1 MREQQVG
8 IWCKRG
14 TKITISIILLILLI
28 SAGVMTTPAEAADE
42 DVKIGVVVGDGP
54 QYDNNETVTL
64 WMGAVDTSVT
74 PSSGV
79 ANKELT
85 VTVRSDSTSQ
95 QILNRTIR
103 TNSSGVAI
111 LDVNMSNYSNGEYFV
126 TVESAT
132 QRTFASF
139 TAGRTVNGVNFPRP
153 AFVNKQ
159 TNFTFHAQNAAK
171 PVENITRTVN
181 IEGPDGT
188 VESKT
193 VTTGSDGFATVPFTP
208 SEPGD
213 YRITDQNSEI
223 SEQVTATEYVAKL
236 ALEYDVDNQPS
247 GDKVE
252 FGGYLYDQSG
262 LAANKDLRIRVI
274 NRDNDSTAATIET
287 ATNQV
292 GLFTAEW
299 EAPNKQADYRL
310 VGQTDDGSKVVV
322 QDSLFEL
329 TEPTGATQA
338 DGVTVET
345 DVRATSSE
353 TNIVSPSGTAVV
365 EVEAEQNG
373 APLAEE
379 DIEVSVGLR
388 DYDVDVPLK
397 QFTLT
402 TNNQGV
408 ARQEF
413 TVPESIPPGTRVSPN
428 AALEYNGNVYTD
440 DGFGVDVQE
449 FEVDL
454 QGEFGLVAGETQN
467 ITFTATDPNGIGVA
481 GVPVSVALQS
491 QQSFEIVNTTATRTG
506 PDGTATSRITLP
518 EKVGTTVPGVGGDI
532 FINDIHPYRSANV
545 VGSGQTQQQEPGDVD
560 LTLNRQEVSAGEQLS
575 IDFETSD
582 GNTTAIA
589 VLSGGDE
596 YIRYDVG
603 RESEQLQLTV
613 PENAASSDYD
623 VMILAIDDRGEFYT
637 RWESID
643 VDPDTDVVTFTTS
656 SATPTVGE
664 QVTFDASASSM
675 DGTITEYRW
684 KFGDGTTANSSSPI
698 TNHTYST
705 EGTYEISLTAFNESG
720 ATESAIRELSV
731 DSDGG
736 AEPAIEVNLT
746 VTPRPAPVGSNVT
759 LNATTTQQVD
769 QYEWS
774 VSPVNNSTITTSV
787 PELNLTG
794 TDIAPGTYEFT
805 VTAVD
810 ADETNATTI
819 KNVTFVDNEAPAAR
833 LSVPDSVPVDDTVTL
848 NATGST
854 DNVGIVE
861 YEWVIS
867 SGNDTITEKYTI
879 SPNITL
885 SSSTLNKTGNYTAS
899 ITVFDRS
906 RNQNT
911 TSDSF
916 TVSNT
921 TGFETTGIRGPVS
934 VSLGDRFSAS
944 VTLTNQDSNT
954 TTESVTLGIDR
965 DKDGTLEPIE
975 SRNITLDGGE
985 TTTIGS
991 TADSPPETGT
1001 YTYGILTSNDRI
1013 EKQLTVVDA
1022 EFTTA
1027 VSTGDPHLVTFDGFE
1042 YDFQA
1047 AGEYVLVREP
1057 NGSLEIQARQ
1067 EPSEFSRSVT
1077 INTGVATTVDGHIIV
1092 IDATDDAPVTID
1104 GSTVQIEESETVSV
1118 GNGTVTRD
1126 GNSVRVVYP
1135 GEDDEAG
1142 RSDEYLIA
1150 DLFEDRLDIE
1160 VNLDA
1165 SRTKEVEGLFGDLDE
1180 NSGNDIAYPNGT
1192 TVSTSSDPDLL
1203 YGAYRD
1209 AWRVNNE
1216 STLFVYDGDNGPE
1229 TYFDPAVP
1237 EDVLTVDDLDAE
1249 DRAAAEERAENAGLE
1264 PDTAAFRNAVI
1275 DYAITGDDSFLVS
1288 AQQQNTTT
1296 TINET
1301 SDSTEASSVTI
1312 GEVRG
1317 PQTASTD
1324 SSLSVSVTLS
1334 NQAVA
1339 NATEQVVFGVDTD
1352 QDGTLE
1358 SVDSRDV
1365 TIPAGDNTTVGFAAA
1380 PELETGTYTYGVSV
1394 ASASRTQQLEVVAQD
1409 FATAVSTGDPHLVTF
1424 DGVAYDYM
1432 AAGEYTLVR
1441 EPTGSLE
1448 IQARQEPVERSDSV
1462 TINTALATTLDSQ
1475 SVVIDATDS
1484 TPVQVDGTPTPIEDG
1499 DAVAVGNGTIER
1511 TGSSYVIVYP
1521 GEDGEPDPTDERVIV
1536 DMFDNRIDI
1545 EVRLDP
1551 DRSTPVEGLL
1561 GDVDG
1566 NSSNDITFANGIV
1579 VSNPS
1584 DSNALYGPFRD
1595 DWRVTENTTLFE
1607 YEGDNGPETYYN
1619 PAIPRGSFT
1628 VNDIDPSTRAEA
1640 EELAAD
1646 AGLTPGTS
1654 AYRNALVDYALTG
1667 DESYFS
1673 SAQQQNASTDVNETI
1688 TPNRPPELNG
1698 SNTLSVTAKNASGEI
1713 VAGAEIKLYNES
1725 FVILDSRQANQSGAA
1740 SWSTLTAGEYNVEL
1754 YGPEGAFWGGTTVT
1768 VDANGAST
1776 TVRRTAPRLSRVALD
1791 GDENGEGGF
1800 YGGRPV
1806 AIGPVVQN
1814 DGPERPVR
1822 VRIQVDTNNDDSAEK
1837 NVTRGGVGTKISAGE
1852 TGSYGYEYDSS
1863 MNGIKKVRIL
1873 TESRINNEWI
1883 LTDKTS
1889 WSTKFETENN
1899 IISYNTTDSEFNNL
1913 TTFDDNTIY
1922 AFAEPSLPSGT
1933 QSSSYTTPA
1942 VQNSPTPTNQ
1952 FSSVGQYPWSAIG
1965 AIAKQNSSK
1974 VGYCSGVLVE
1984 DRHVL
1989 TAAHCV
1995 YDDENDTLEPQV
2007 TNDNIEFRTKY
2018 DGRIGQRTG
2027 VPIVNIQIY
2036 KKYANYDR
2044 TFGGLQ
2050 IKGDQTRDIA
2060 ILTLEQRVGPDVGTF
2075 GYEFHEPNSRIYSE
2089 EVHLTGYPQSSL
2101 SFVPAP
2107 DRQIDLPADGE
2118 GTSVARIKLDCQLN
2132 NKCHF
2137 VNLPGPIE
2145 PNIQGAS
2152 GGPVWHTGP
2161 QGYPRVISVAST
2173 SGAVGDSIAT
2183 RISERKHNDIGI
2195 MIDNGYTQS
2204 PADTPDPK
2212 LDLPTSFEGGHS
2224 GSATGDPHLTTY
2236 DGVAYD
2242 FQAAGEFILTNDS
2255 DGNPYVQARLRPVA
2269 SRDVSVISA
2278 VATQLNGTTVTID
2291 ARDEQMLTVDGTSQ
2305 SLETGESLTVG
2316 DGEIFRTPEKYI
2328 VVYPGEDGE
2337 VDDGDSRLEAT
2348 VAGNRLDVVVK
2359 PNRTAVD
2366 SMTGLL
2372 GSPDGN
2378 PNNDLMRADGTTL
2391 STQPSFEALYGQY
2404 REDYRVTAEN
2414 SLFDYDAGESAAGF
2428 YDPNYPSEQVTV
2440 DDLPADDREAA
2451 IEAATNAG
2459 LDPGTAHF
2467 RDAVID
2473 YALTEDRSF
2482 ITSASRAADETE
2494 VTTDAT
2500 STDIALTAPE
2510 LTVENDSERVVTEE
2524 RPLDVT
2530 VAASHPDP
2538 DNVRVI
2544 VANGTEIVFEEN
2556 VSGTFDSEQTVS
2568 WDTTADGE
2576 AVEDGAYTLG
2586 VIATS
2591 ETGVRNVTTR
2601 GLLVDN
2607 TAPSVTL
2614 ETNDTS
2620 LNASADNATI
2630 TFSYNDTISGVA
2642 TGSVTVLEDGTEVTE
2657 SAQINASSTRYELT
2671 GLEPGKS
2678 RTVEIRVADEA
2689 GLVTNQTVTVT
2700 VATGDDDN
2708 SGGDTVTGGG
2718 GGGGGGGSITD
2729 ETEVDFPIIDVEP
2742 TVVEETDIDGR
2753 TAAFEETGVT
2763 RVGFEDTTVGS
2774 VTVSE
2779 FGEVPNQT
2787 VAAITDRIAGDVT
2800 SVNGTSEFDFVTVV
2814 DISPSSTVPEQ
2825 TSATVEIDVPSEQLD
2840 DPSSAV
2846 IVHRTDDGWE
2856 QRETTVQEV
2865 SDGTATITAP
2875 VESFSLFAV
2884 IEPSASETTADGSSG
2899 TEPDSTESGETQTSE
2914 PSETDETSA
2923 TTEPSGSGI
2932 PIIPVLIALVAVVVA
2947 TLAILRR
2954 RDRT

>member
-1 MREQQVG
+1 M
-8 IWCKRG
+8 
-14 TKITISIILLILLI
+14 I
-28 SAGVMTTPAEAADE
+28 SAGIMTIPAEAAGE
-42 DVKIGVVVGDGP
+42 DVEIGVVVGDGP
-54 QYDNNETVTL
+54 QYGSNETVTL

-79 ANKELT
+79 ANEELNIK
-85 VTVRSDSTSQ
+85 VGNQNQ
-95 QILNRTIR
+95 QILNRTVQ
-103 TNSSGVAI
+103 TNSSGVVT
-111 LDVNMSNYSNGEYFV
+111 LDVNMSNYSDGEYSV

-139 TAGRTVNGVNFPRP
+139 TAGRTVDGVNFPRST
-153 AFVNKQ
+153 FVNKH
-159 TNFTFHAQNAAK
+159 TNFTFHAQNEAE
-171 PVENITRTVN
+171 PVENVTRTID
-181 IEGPDGT
+181 IEGPNGT
-188 VESKT
+188 VERKT
-193 VTTGSDGFATVPFTP
+193 VTTGSDGFAIVPFTP

-213 YRITDQNSEI
+213 YRITDQNSTI
-223 SEQVTATEYVAKL
+223 SDQVTATKYVAKL
-236 ALEYDVDNQPS
+236 APGYDAGNQPG
-247 GDKVE
+247 GDTVQ

-262 LAANKDLRIRVI
+262 LAANQDFRIRVI
-274 NRDNDSTAATIET
+274 NRDNDSTAATLET
-287 ATNQV
+287 TTNQA
-292 GLFTAEW
+292 GLFVVEW
-299 EAPNKQADYRL
+299 EAPDKQADYRL

-329 TEPTGATQA
+329 TEPTGETQT
-338 DGVTVET
+338 GGITVET
-345 DVRATSSE
+345 DVRATSSG
-353 TNIVSPSGTAVV
+353 TNVVSSGGTAVV
-365 EVEAEQNG
+365 EVEAEQNETS
-373 APLAEE
+373 LAGEE
-379 DIEVSVGLR
+379 VEVSIGLR
-388 DYDVDVPLK
+388 DYDADVPLK

-402 TNNQGV
+402 TNDQGV

-413 TVPESIPPGTRVSPN
+413 TVPESIPPGTRVSSN
-428 AALEYNGNVYTD
+428 AALEYNGSVYTD

-449 FEVDL
+449 FEVNL
-454 QGEFGLVAGETQN
+454 QGAFDLTAGETQD
-467 ITFTATDPNGIGVA
+467 ITFTATDPSGNGVA
-481 GVPVSVALQS
+481 GVPISVAIQDRRLYG
-491 QQSFEIVNTTATRTG
+491 IVNTTATRTDSG
-506 PDGTATSRITLP
+506 GTATTSITLP
-518 EKVGTTVPGVGGDI
+518 KRIGATVPAAEGSI
-532 FINDIHPYRSANV
+532 YLNDIHPYRSTNIFSI
-545 VGSGQTQQQEPGDVD
+545 GRIRGQGTSDVD
-560 LTLNRQEVSAGEQLS
+560 LTLNKQEVSAGEQLS

-582 GNTTAIA
+582 GDTTAIA
-589 VLSGGDE
+589 VLSGDDE
-596 YIRYDVG
+596 YIRYDIG

-613 PENAASSDYD
+613 PEDAASSDYD
-623 VMILAIDDRGEFYT
+623 VEILAIDDSGEFYSG
-637 RWESID
+637 RAFVD
-643 VDPDTDVVTFTTS
+643 VTPDADVLAFTTS
-656 SATPTVGE
+656 PVTPTVGE

-698 TNHTYST
+698 TNHTYSVA
-705 EGTYEISLTAFNESG
+705 GTYDISLTAANESG
-720 ATESAIRELSV
+720 ATESTIRELSV

-736 AEPAIEVNLT
+736 AEPALDVNLT
-746 VTPRPAPVGSNVT
+746 VTPRPTPVGSNVT

-769 QYEWS
+769 RYEWS

-848 NATGST
+848 NATEST

-867 SGNDTITEKYTI
+867 SGNDTITENYTI
-879 SPNITL
+879 SPTITL
-885 SSSTLNKTGNYTAS
+885 SGSTIDKAGDYTAS

-906 RNQNT
+906 GNQNT

-921 TGFETTGIRGPVS
+921 TGFETTGIRGPAR
-934 VSLGDRFSAS
+934 VSLDDRFSAS
-944 VTLTNQDSNT
+944 VTLTNRDSNT

-975 SRNITLDGGE
+975 SRNVTLDGGE
-985 TTTIGS
+985 TTTISS

-1013 EKQLTVVDA
+1013 EKRLTVVDA

-1047 AGEYVLVREP
+1047 AGEYVLLREP

-1077 INTGVATTVDGHIIV
+1077 INTGVATTVDGHTVV

-1104 GSTVQIEESETVSV
+1104 GSTVQIEESEPVSV

-1126 GNSVRVVYP
+1126 RNSVRVVYP

-1142 RSDEYLIA
+1142 RSDEYLTA
-1150 DLFEDRLDIE
+1150 NLFEDRLDIE
-1160 VNLDA
+1160 VNLDS
-1165 SRTKEVEGLFGDLDE
+1165 SRTKDVEGLFGDLDE

-1192 TVSTSSDPDLL
+1192 TVSTSPGSDQL

-1229 TYFDPAVP
+1229 TYFDPTVP

-1275 DYAITGDDSFLVS
+1275 DYVITGDDSYLVS

-1301 SDSTEASSVTI
+1301 SDSTEPSSVTI

-1334 NQAVA
+1334 NQAA
-1339 NATEQVVFGVDTD
+1339 ENATEQVVFGVDTD

-1365 TIPAGDNTTVGFAAA
+1365 TIPAGDNTTIGFTAA
-1380 PELETGTYTYGVSV
+1380 PGLEAGTYTYGVSV
-1394 ASASRTQQLEVVAQD
+1394 ASGSRTQQLEVVAQD
-1409 FATAVSTGDPHLVTF
+1409 FTTAVSTGDPHLVTF
-1424 DGVAYDYM
+1424 DGLAYDYM

-1448 IQARQEPVERSDSV
+1448 IQARQEPIERSDSV
-1462 TINTALATTLDSQ
+1462 TINTALATAVDGE
-1475 SVVIDATDS
+1475 SVVIDVTDS
-1484 TPVQVDGTPTPIEDG
+1484 TPVRIDDTPTEISDG
-1499 DAVAVGNGTIER
+1499 EAVAVGNGTIER

-1521 GEDGEPDPTDERVIV
+1521 GEDGESGPTDERVIV
-1536 DMFDNRIDI
+1536 DVFGDRIDI
-1545 EVRLDP
+1545 EVRLDA
-1551 DRSTPVEGLL
+1551 DRSAPVEGIL
-1561 GDVDG
+1561 GNIDD
-1566 NSSNDITFANGIV
+1566 NSSNDIALANGTV

-1584 DSNALYGPFRD
+1584 DSNELYGSFRD
-1595 DWRVTENTTLFE
+1595 DWRVTENTTLFD
-1607 YEGDNGPETYYN
+1607 YEGDNGPETYYD
-1619 PAIPRGSFT
+1619 PTIPRGSFT
-1628 VNDIDPSTRAEA
+1628 VNDIDPDTRAEA
-1640 EELAAD
+1640 EELAAE

-1654 AYRNALVDYALTG
+1654 AYRNALIDYALTG

-1673 SAQQQNASTDVNETI
+1673 SAQQQNASTDVNETV
-1688 TPNRPPELNG
+1688 TPDRPPELNG
-1698 SNTLSVTAKNASGEI
+1698 SNTLSVTATNGSGD
-1713 VAGAEIKLYNES
+1713 VVPGAEIKLYNDS
-1725 FVILDSRQANQSGAA
+1725 FVILDSRQTNQSGSA

-1754 YGPEGAFWGGTTVT
+1754 YGPEGAFWGGATVT
-1768 VDANGAST
+1768 VDTDGAST
-1776 TVRRTAPRLSRVALD
+1776 TVRRTAPRLSRIALD

-1822 VRIQVDTNNDDSAEK
+1822 VRIQVDTDNDGSAED
-1837 NVTRGGVGTKISAGE
+1837 NVTRGGFGTNISAGE
-1852 TGSYGYEYDSS
+1852 TGSYGYKFDPSTNGTKQVRVITETYVSNNWTKTDDSEWLEEFEIEHNIVGYDPKDESHDNITTTSGIEDTVFSS
-1863 MNGIKKVRIL
+1863 ASLPDGVPSDDIDQPGTDYQQKDIK
-1873 TESRINNEWI
+1873 S
-1883 LTDKTS
+1883 
-1889 WSTKFETENN
+1889 TEN
-1899 IISYNTTDSEFNNL
+1899 Y
-1913 TTFDDNTIY
+1913 
-1922 AFAEPSLPSGT
+1922 PW
-1933 QSSSYTTPA
+1933 
-1942 VQNSPTPTNQ
+1942 
-1952 FSSVGQYPWSAIG
+1952 SSVGSLSAIG
-1965 AIAKQNSSK
+1965 RYTGQRCTATVVDS
-1974 VGYCSGVLVE
+1974 
-1984 DRHVL
+1984 RHII
-1989 TAAHCV
+1989 TAAHCA
-1995 YDDENDTLEPQV
+1995 YNYSDEDWRSYIKRGVFTPGHDISNVDSPPFGAY
-2007 TNDNIEFRTKY
+2007 NITY
-2018 DGRIGQRTG
+2018 IHT
-2027 VPIVNIQIY
+2027 Y
-2036 KKYANYDR
+2036 KKYVSSKDR
-2044 TFGGLQ
+2044 SY
-2050 IKGDQTRDIA
+2050 DIA
-2060 ILTLEQRVGPDVGTF
+2060 IVTVNESISTKTGTF
-2075 GYEFHEPNSRIYSE
+2075 GYESHPPDSRVYGDSTPIIGSKTQA
-2089 EVHLTGYPQSSL
+2089 HLTGYPTPTEVEYTTDYLDQ
-2101 SFVPAP
+2101 
-2107 DRQIDLPADGE
+2107 RDLIVRGE
-2118 GTSVARIKLDCQLN
+2118 GTHVSQGLTRQVFGLDFCTDTNRCHDYETGGTLN
-2132 NKCHF
+2132 E
-2137 VNLPGPIE
+2137 LTAG
-2145 PNIQGAS
+2145 GLS
-2152 GGPVWHTGP
+2152 GGPVWQP
-2161 QGYPRVISVAST
+2161 DSDNMPNIISVHSST
-2173 SGAVGDSIAT
+2173 SELVEFLADGIGV
-2183 RISERKHNDIGI
+2183 RISDDKHKDITK
-2195 MIDNGYTQS
+2195 MIEHGYTKTSINS
-2204 PADTPDPK
+2204 PRADFPAP
-2212 LDLPTSFEGGHS
+2212 PSRENS

-2242 FQAAGEFILTNDS
+2242 FQAAGEFVLTNDS
-2255 DGNPYVQARLRPVA
+2255 DGSPHVQARLRPVA
-2269 SRDVSVISA
+2269 DRDVSVISA
-2278 VATQLNGTTVTID
+2278 VATELNGTTVTLD
-2291 ARDEQMLTVDGTSQ
+2291 ARDEQMLTVNGTER
-2305 SLETGESLTVG
+2305 SLETGESLAVG

-2328 VVYPGEDGE
+2328 VVYPGADDE

-2348 VAGNRLDVVVK
+2348 VAYDRLDVVVK

-2372 GSPDGN
+2372 GSPDSN
-2378 PNNDLMRADGTTL
+2378 PGNDLALTNGTTL
-2391 STQPSFEALYGQY
+2391 STSPSFDEVYGPF

-2414 SLFDYDAGESAAGF
+2414 SLFDYDDGESAAGF

-2451 IEAATNAG
+2451 IDAATNAG
-2459 LDPGTAHF
+2459 LEPGTAEF
-2467 RDAVID
+2467 RDAVLD
-2473 YALTEDRSF
+2473 YALTEDPSYLA
-2482 ITSASRAADETE
+2482 SASMAADETE

-2500 STDIALTAPE
+2500 STEIALTAPE
-2510 LTVENDSERVVTEE
+2510 LTVEIESEQVVTEE
-2524 RPLDVT
+2524 QPLDIT
-2530 VAASHPDP
+2530 VAATHPDS
-2538 DNVRVI
+2538 DDVRVI
-2544 VANGTEIVFEEN
+2544 VANGTETVFEEN
-2556 VSGTFDSEQTVS
+2556 VSDAFDSEQTVS

-2576 AVEDGAYTLG
+2576 TVEDGAYTLG

-2607 TAPSVTL
+2607 TAPSVTV

-2620 LNASADNATI
+2620 INASADNATI
-2630 TFSYNDTISGVA
+2630 TFGYNDTISGVA
-2642 TGSVTVLEDGTEVTE
+2642 TESVTVLEGGTEVTG
-2657 SAQINASSTRYELT
+2657 SAQINASATRYELT
-2671 GLEPGKS
+2671 GLEPGES

-2700 VATGDDDN
+2700 VATGDDDD

-2729 ETEVDFPIIDVEP
+2729 ETAVDFPIIDVEP
-2742 TVVEETDIDGR
+2742 TVAEETDIDGR

-2774 VTVSE
+2774 VTASE
-2779 FGEVPNQT
+2779 FGELPNQT
-2787 VAAITDRIAGDVT
+2787 VGEITARIAGDVT

-2814 DISPSSTVPEQ
+2814 DISPSSDVPEQ

-2865 SDGTATITAP
+2865 SGGTATITAP

-2884 IEPSASETTADGSSG
+2884 IEPSPSETTGDGSSG

-2914 PSETDETSA
+2914 PSETDETST
-2923 TTEPSGSGI
+2923 TTEPSGSGTPTL
-2932 PIIPVLIALVAVVVA
+2932 PILLALVAVVVA
-2947 TLAILRR
+2947 ALAVLRR
-2954 RDRT
+2954 RNRL